1 MSDQRAP
8 TFSLV
13 IPVYRNA
20 ENIPHLL
27 PALER
32 LWLDMD
38 RDMEVVFV
46 VDGSPDDSFDQLR
59 RALPDAP
66 FVSQLLE
73 HSRNFGSFAAI
84 RTGMAAA
91 RGAYVAA
98 MAADL
103 QEPPELVRQMFAT
116 LAQDKADVVFGQR
129 AERDDPFFYKLLSET
144 FWKLYRRFVIRE
156 IPHGGVDVFGC
167 NRRVR
172 DAVLSLVEANSSLV
186 AQLFWVGYRR
196 AFLPYKRRKREHGV
210 SAWNM
215 RKRLKYMLD
224 SILSFTNLPIMVL
237 FWIGFVGVSIS
248 ILLAAVVLGA
258 WALGQV
264 DAKGYTP
271 LMLAVV
277 FFGSLQLLSTGIV
290 GFYLWRIFE
299 NTKCRPATFVATA
312 LRFDPESGRED
323 HGR

>member
-1 MSDQRAP
+1 MTEARAP
-8 TFSLV
+8 EFSLI

-27 PALER
+27 PVLEEM
-32 LWLDMD
+32 WESTG

-46 VDGSPDDSFDQLR
+46 VDGSPDDSFDLLR
-59 RALPDAP
+59 QALPGVPYPARL
-66 FVSQLLE
+66 VE

-84 RTGMAAA
+84 RTGMGVA
-91 RGAYVAA
+91 RGSYMAA

-103 QEPPELVRQMFAT
+103 QEPPELVLEMFQT
-116 LAQDKADVVFGQR
+116 LADDKADVVFGQR
-129 AERDDPFFYKLLSET
+129 SERDDPFLYKLLSQT
-144 FWKLYRRFVIRE
+144 FWRIYRRFVIPE
-156 IPHGGVDVFGC
+156 IPRGGVDVFGC

-172 DAVLSLVEANSSLV
+172 DAVLSLNEANSSLV

-224 SILSFTNLPIMVL
+224 SILSFTNLPIMIL
-237 FWIGFVGVSIS
+237 FWIGLLGVSIS
-248 ILLAAVVLGA
+248 IVLAAVVLGA
-258 WALGQV
+258 WAMGTV
-264 DAKGYTP
+264 GVKGYTP

-277 FFGSLQLLSTGIV
+277 FFSSLQLLATGIV

-299 NTKCRPATFVATA
+299 NTKCRPATFVSTV
-312 LRFDPESGRED
+312 LRFDPENSRGD
-323 HGR
+323 DGD